1 SLRLCPPL
9 RGHYFSSS
17 YRHRRDLHAFP
28 TRRSS
33 DVAVET
39 TYHGVAVAPRVGGPG
54 TSSSEIDDRGRQGI
68 VEGFTLYGPIDMDV
82 TYTDRVRWRGVL
94 FDVVGEPGPW
104 RNPMS
109 GRPAGVEA
117 AIRRSQG

>member
-1 SLRLCPPL
+1 M
-9 RGHYFSSS
+9 FS
-17 YRHRRDLHAFP
+17 HGETITVIRDIP
-28 TRRSS
+28 GGVDDYGDPIPGITT
-33 DVAVET
+33 ET
-39 TYHGVAVAPRVGGPG
+39 TYHGVAIAPRVGGPG

-68 VEGFTLYGPIDMDV
+68 VEGFTIYGPLDMDV
-82 TYTDRVRWRGVL
+82 THTDRVRWRGDL

-109 GRPAGVEA
+109 GRQAGVEV